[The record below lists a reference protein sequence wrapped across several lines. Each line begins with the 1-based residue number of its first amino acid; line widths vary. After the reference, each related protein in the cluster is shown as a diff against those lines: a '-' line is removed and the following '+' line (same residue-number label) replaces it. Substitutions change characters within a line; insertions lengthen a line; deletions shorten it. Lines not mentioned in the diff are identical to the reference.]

1 MTYISQHLYTS
12 KRPCFFSHKYKQR
25 IFHRKEAKLYV
36 MLTDPWQFQAGFR
49 DGAAAGRDAVFQKG
63 FDTGYAEGY
72 QAALSLGYLKGA
84 MR

>member
-1 MTYISQHLYTS
+1 
-12 KRPCFFSHKYKQR
+12 
-25 IFHRKEAKLYV
+25 